1 MQRMSSK
8 GSKRNIDW
16 FVLVMGCF
24 VLYFSYTVIGM
35 FMQYTEINRDYA
47 SASARLETA
56 KTVNRSLLEE
66 KKGLNDAAYIE
77 KIAREELGMTKNGE
91 MPFISAQR

>member
-47 SASARLETA
+47 SANARLKTA